1 MRKKPVY
8 CLAILLVTLFMSACT
23 NTREPMPKKEEAI
36 LYMQMGVRYMEMGML
51 KIAKENLEMAVDI
64 DSNNADVHNAL
75 GVLYERL
82 QMVSKAMEQYREA
95 VAIDA
100 SSSGAK
106 NNYGRFLCE
115 KGDYEAGMQMLNETI
130 LLPLNNRKWFAYTN
144 LGRCQLK
151 HGDQK
156 LAEYSFRKALQINK
170 KYSPALLE
178 MQKISYH
185 SKKYMSARAFL
196 ERYLSVAKHTAQSLW
211 YAVQTERVLGNKQLA
226 EAYKDKL
233 FSLFPVSKEA
243 QQLNIDVK

>member
-1 MRKKPVY
+1 MYKKPVN
-8 CLAILLVTLFMSACT
+8 CLLILLLGLFISACT
-23 NTREPMPKKEEAI
+23 NTKDPLPKKEESI
-36 LYMQMGVRYMEMGML
+36 LYMQMGVRYLEMGML
-51 KIAKENLEMAVDI
+51 KIAKENLEMAVEV
-64 DSNNADVHNAL
+64 DSNNADAHNVL

-82 QMVSKAMEQYREA
+82 QLIPKAMEQYREA
-95 VAIDA
+95 VALDA

-115 KGDYEAGMQMLNETI
+115 RGEYEAGMQLLNETI

-144 LGRCQLK
+144 LGRCQLRQ
-151 HGDQK
+151 GQQK
-156 LAEYSFRKALQINK
+156 LAESSFRKALQMNK
-170 KYSPALLE
+170 NYSPALFE

-185 SKKYMSARAFL
+185 AKKYMSARAFL
-196 ERYLSVAKHTAQSLW
+196 ERYLSVAKHTAPTLW

-243 QQLNIDVK
+243 QQLNVDVK

>member
-1 MRKKPVY
+1 MYKKPVY
-8 CLAILLVTLFMSACT
+8 WSVILLASFFMTACT
-23 NTREPMPKKEEAI
+23 NTREPLPKKEEAI
-36 LYMQMGVRYMEMGML
+36 LYMQMGVRYLEMGMF
-51 KIAKENLEMAVDI
+51 KVAKENLEAAVDA
-64 DSNNADVHNAL
+64 DSNNADIHNAL

-82 QMVSKAMEQYREA
+82 QLASKAMEQYREA
-95 VAIDA
+95 VALDA
-100 SSSGAK
+100 SNSGAK

-115 KGDYEAGMQMLNETI
+115 RGSYDAGMQMLNETI

-151 HGDQK
+151 QGDQK

-196 ERYLSVAKHTAQSLW
+196 ERYLSAAKHTSQSLW
-211 YAVQTERVLGNKQLA
+211 YAVQTERVLGNENLA
-226 EAYKDKL
+226 EAYKEKL
-233 FSLFPVSKEA
+233 FSLFPISKEA
-243 QQLNIDVK
+243 QQLNIK